1 LQMAVI
7 KMLDTIGHIS
17 ESGVDIT
24 AGEAI
29 SIIKLR
35 KERSHYENTEM
46 YYVGEKGRLEV
57 DIEKL
62 GCPFCQKILGD
73 QLGKER
79 EV

>member
-1 LQMAVI
+1 MAVI
-7 KMLDTIGHIS
+7 KLLDTIGHIS
-17 ESGVDIT
+17 ESGIDIP

-29 SIIKLR
+29 SIIKSR
-35 KERSHYENTEM
+35 KARSRSEDVEM